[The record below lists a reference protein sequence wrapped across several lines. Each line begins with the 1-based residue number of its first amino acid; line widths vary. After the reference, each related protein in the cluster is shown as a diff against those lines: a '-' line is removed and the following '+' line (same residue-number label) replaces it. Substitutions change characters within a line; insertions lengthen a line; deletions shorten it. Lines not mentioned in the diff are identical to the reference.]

1 MLQIVASITIVI
13 YDCNSF
19 IIQATDFYFSSKLFF
34 RRQPGILAERN
45 GHLKTGFNAIKTYF
59 LCRRNKLERLSAEAL
74 GLRANRVGLRR
85 SNVPVRYK
93 AGVAYQRQT
102 RQLI

>member
-1 MLQIVASITIVI
+1 MIVI
-13 YDCNSF
+13 YDRNSF
-19 IIQATDFYFSSKLFF
+19 IMQATDFYFSSKLFF

-45 GHLKTGFNAIKTYF
+45 GHLKTGFNVIKTYF

-74 GLRANRVGLRR
+74 GLRGSRR
-85 SNVPVRYK
+85 SNGPARYK
-93 AGVAYQRQT
+93 AGVVYQRQT